1 MKRIAI
7 FLAQGAG
14 LGRLPFIP
22 ATFGSLWGV
31 VLWLT
36 FCSSLCYIA
45 TLFVVIIGGTL
56 LADIAE
62 KESGIKD
69 DRKIVVDEIAGFLIT
84 MIGLPRQIPWLV
96 AGFILFR
103 LLDIIKPPPIN
114 SLQNLRGGLGI
125 MADDVA
131 AGVLGCCL
139 LHLVRLLC

>member
-1 MKRIAI
+1 MKKIAV

-31 VLWLT
+31 VFWLM
-36 FCSSLCYIA
+36 FCSPFCYIA

-69 DRKIVVDEIAGFLIT
+69 DRRIVIDEIAGFLIT
-84 MIGLPRQIPWLV
+84 MIALPREIDWLV

-103 LLDIIKPPPIN
+103 LLDIIKPPPIRA
-114 SLQNLRGGLGI
+114 LQRLKGGLGI
-125 MADDVA
+125 MIDDVA

-139 LHLVRLLC
+139 LHLVKLLC